1 MFWIGAIV
9 AIATIIV
16 VHEAGHM
23 VVARLC
29 KMRVDQFSI
38 GFGPGILK
46 WRRGG
51 TTYQIA
57 PLFFGGYVQI
67 RGMNPAEDIDP
78 GDPYL
83 YPNRPVWQRFA
94 TIFAGPGTNYLFASV
109 LAFGLY
115 AAIGVP
121 SGTAWY
127 GVHEV
132 QEGFD
137 AHGKLESGDRL
148 KAVDGDP
155 VYLAK
160 GGEAHTDLAEL
171 VAESEG
177 QPLDLT
183 ILRDD
188 REVTVVVEPTL
199 DEALGE
205 EAGGPRYRLGILLA
219 EDSERV
225 SVGVFGAAGRAAAYP
240 VEQTKLIVSELVQI
254 ITREV
259 EGEVVGPV
267 GITEIIKDH
276 FEAGLIYLIQLM
288 MLLNVYIGL
297 VNLLPLPALDGGR
310 LAFLAY
316 EMTTRRRPNPR
327 VEATVHMIGI
337 LLLLILMVLVTYKD
351 IANLF

>member
-1 MFWIGAIV
+1 MFWIGAIA

-16 VHEAGHM
+16 VHEAGHL

-29 KMRVDQFSI
+29 KMRVDRFSI
-38 GFGPGILK
+38 GFGPGLLK
-46 WRRGG
+46 WRRGD

-67 RGMNPAEDIDP
+67 RGMNPAEDVDP
-78 GDPYL
+78 NDPHL
-83 YPNRPVWQRFA
+83 YPHRPVWQRFA

-109 LAFGLY
+109 LAFGLF

-121 SGTAWY
+121 SGNAWY

-132 QEGFD
+132 NEGFD
-137 AHGKLESGDRL
+137 AQGKLERGDRIIG
-148 KAVDGDP
+148 VDGEP

-160 GGEAHTDLAEL
+160 GGEAHTNLADL

-177 QPLDLT
+177 EPLSIT
-183 ILRDD
+183 VLRNGG
-188 REVTVVVEPTL
+188 EVTVQVEPRL
-199 DEALGE
+199 DEAIGE
-205 EAGGPRYRLGILLA
+205 DDGGPRYRLGIVLA
-219 EDSERV
+219 EDAERV
-225 SVGVFGAAGRAAAYP
+225 SVGVIGAAGRAVAYP
-240 VEQTKLIVSELVQI
+240 VEQTKVIVSELYKI
-254 ITREV
+254 ATREV
-259 EGEVVGPV
+259 QGEVVGPV

-297 VNLLPLPALDGGR
+297 INLLPLPALDGGR

-327 VEATVHMIGI
+327 VEATVHMVGI
-337 LLLLILMVLVTYKD
+337 LLLLVLMVLVTYRD

>member
-1 MFWIGAIV
+1 MFWLGAIV
-9 AIATIIV
+9 AIGTIIV

-29 KMRVDQFSI
+29 KMRVDRFSI
-38 GFGPGILK
+38 GFGPGLLK
-46 WRRGG
+46 WRRGE
-51 TTYQIA
+51 TTYQVA

-78 GDPYL
+78 NDPYL

-109 LAFGLY
+109 LAFGLFI
-115 AAIGVP
+115 AIGVP

-127 GVHEV
+127 GVHEA

-137 AHGKLESGDRL
+137 AYGKLERGDRIQ
-148 KAVDGDP
+148 AVDGQP
-155 VYLAK
+155 IFLSK
-160 GGEAHTDLAEL
+160 GGEAHTNLAEL
-171 VAESEG
+171 VARSEG
-177 QPLDLT
+177 EPLELS
-183 ILRDD
+183 ILRDG
-188 REVTVVVEPTL
+188 RELTVFVEPKL

-205 EAGGPRYRLGILLA
+205 DDGGPRYRLGILLA
-219 EDSERV
+219 EEAERV
-225 SVGVFGAAGRAAAYP
+225 SVGAVGAAGRAIAYP
-240 VEQTKLIVSELVQI
+240 VEQTHIIVTELYRI
-254 ITREV
+254 ATREV
-259 EGEVVGPV
+259 QGEVVGPV

-297 VNLLPLPALDGGR
+297 INLLPLPALDGGR

-327 VEATVHMIGI
+327 VEATVHMVGI
-337 LLLLILMVLVTYKD
+337 LLLLVLMVLVTYRD